1 MTRLSITLLLS
12 AACAAFTPSHVGRV
26 SKSLYSTVDV
36 DIVSP
41 TLDDLSDLK
50 AALVF
55 VCNRIPTA
63 SVQEVRD
70 AVEKV
75 ERAGEKVR

>member
-12 AACAAFTPSHVGRV
+12 ATCAAFTPSHVGRV
-26 SKSLYSTVDV
+26 SNALYSAVDV
-36 DIVSP
+36 DIVIP
-41 TLDDLSDLK
+41 TLDDLNDLK

-55 VCNRIPTA
+55 VCNRVPAA

-75 ERAGEKVR
+75 EIMGEKVR